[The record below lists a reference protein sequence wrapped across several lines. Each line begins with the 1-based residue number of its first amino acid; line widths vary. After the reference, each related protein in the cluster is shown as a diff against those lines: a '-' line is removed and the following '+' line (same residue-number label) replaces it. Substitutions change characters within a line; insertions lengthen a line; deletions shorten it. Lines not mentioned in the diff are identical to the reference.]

1 MSEYQIVPRDEDNP
15 VLPDPPEKPD
25 GFNLVGGL
33 LMNLVTGFFSTLGQ
47 LIGGTIKGVGKLAAD
62 VIEAAKEVAGG
73 IARAILG
80 EGASMKEIGGAVDEK
95 LGPIDTAV
103 SESGK
108 KMLELGEKMDNSIR
122 EQDRIHEQMVENG
135 KRIEEAAEASKTA
148 QAERIA
154 AEKAIRAE
162 VRETLRKAESAQESA
177 DGKSTIYYGSNT
189 PKSPKDGDTWFKS
202 VNGGTQIQVLEGGK
216 WRVKSDTAAY
226 EKKLKDN
233 AAAIK
238 NLTEVELP
246 KISAGTVEFNKT
258 LKKEKE
264 ARERELGLLDV
275 ALEDAKKDLDHLGT
289 ARPGNIW
296 PDPHFQAPCWKH
308 TSALGYNSNNGGE
321 LRITANGTQ
330 TGRYYQ
336 VDGLIDRALMLERG
350 GKYLLTA
357 TVYRSGDIPRGT
369 TVTVHMRQP
378 GKYIGR
384 VGYLTTGPSGGR
396 GVSVE
401 SAILTIPDS
410 IEGGGSTLGF
420 YLEQEVA
427 EGSVSI
433 WDVQLVRA
441 ADNAMIVDGAITAKK
456 VQAGAIE
463 TAHLEADAV
472 KAGKIAA
479 DAVSARELRA
489 NSIYSKHVVANQITG
504 DHVKANTIT
513 GDNILA
519 KSITANELQIR
530 SGNLFP
536 DPDFQDPC
544 WGDKEPLRSGRN
556 NGGELCFWPNGR
568 LLGRY
573 YQPKGQEDCS
583 MTLEPGASY
592 LLSATVWT
600 NTAAYKGK
608 HVAIFARRTKTDG
621 VTTWARVGYLPINA
635 NGTAPSSCIVK
646 MPDDMRDGRCT
657 IGFYTEASMDG
668 GRVSLWGVHLARA
681 ADASLIVDGGIL
693 ARHIKAGQITT
704 KELAAGVLTSD
715 NLTVKDGFI
724 KSAMIGNGEI
734 TSAKI
739 GNLDADKITTGVL
752 DSKRIKA
759 DSITVRELRANSII
773 PIGGAL
779 IAHEPPPNDPTKPPE
794 PIWWQALDRELE
806 ANYSGYPR
814 PDGHPWRLASAGS
827 FKNAKATP
835 PKRLMRVQPGKKYR
849 MRFWARA
856 TGPGSKM
863 YLEMRDQNNNHAV
876 AKGTV
881 SDGQAKVGKKG
892 GWRHEDHSESRHK
905 NQLIWNW
912 TVPSEVTLVET
923 LLEFNPDVE
932 YVYLGVLWYNDGYDR
947 GERTTK
953 PQNQWIA
960 GLSIDLDVPDQAE
973 IDALQDANIK
983 RVQEA
988 AELNTRFVAEQKK
1001 FNRLSQNALWS
1012 HQDMIELLDIR
1023 SPKVYGWTPTS
1034 GGRVERRLT
1043 TGLVGYAW
1051 ETPYIWF
1058 SQATEKRCY
1067 LSCRGRWVGK
1077 VTVSINWTNGAV
1089 DEWTINVSETKRAW
1103 CFDGGASHI
1112 GMRSYTVVVYPRSL
1126 MRDAEVGLRSG
1137 AKNPKKLSGDL
1148 SRPSYEWHDQWDK
1161 NGLVRVCEPDQF
1173 RLKNTVVCDRD
1184 VWVRDEN
1191 NNRLRIAA
1199 GKPISGYALYPE
1211 DQQAVNV
1218 RYKFTEVDDPMI
1230 VDSKAKPSTVDGAV
1244 PDTGITTINAS

>member
-1 MSEYQIVPRDEDNP
+1 MSEYQIVPRNEDDP

-25 GFNLVGGL
+25 GFNIVGGL
-33 LMNLVTGFFSTLGQ
+33 LMDLVTGFFSTIGQ
-47 LIGGTIKGVGKLAAD
+47 LIGGTIKGVGKLAEN
-62 VIEAAKEVAGG
+62 VINAAKEVAGG

-135 KRIEEAAEASKTA
+135 KRIEEAAEASRTA

-189 PKSPKDGDTWFKS
+189 PKSPKNGDTWFKS
-202 VNGGTQIQVLEGGK
+202 VSGGTQIQVREGGK
-216 WRVKSDTAAY
+216 WVTRTDTAAY
-226 EKKLKDN
+226 EKQLKDN
-233 AAAIK
+233 AAKIEK
-238 NLTEVELP
+238 LTKVELP

-258 LKKEKE
+258 LKAEKE
-264 ARERELGLLDV
+264 AREKALKTLDTKLDEAKGELDEV
-275 ALEDAKKDLDHLGT
+275 AFS
-289 ARPGNIW
+289 RPGNIF
-296 PDPHFQAPCWKH
+296 PDPFFKH
-308 TSALGYNSNNGGE
+308 PAWHTVAQPKEG
-321 LRITANGTQ
+321 
-330 TGRYYQ
+330 
-336 VDGLIDRALMLERG
+336 GLIIPAKAPFNEPWWKGDRMVQEIPVEPDASYLVTMDVKQPNSRRTIEFMTLSHNKDTRARIYTNASLSKVSD
-350 GKYLLTA
+350 GKNGA
-357 TVYRSGDIPRGT
+357 EVMSG
-369 TVTVHMRQP
+369 
-378 GKYIGR
+378 
-384 VGYLTTGPSGGR
+384 
-396 GVSVE
+396 
-401 SAILTIPDS
+401 ILTFPKNIDGRCS
-410 IEGGGSTLGF
+410 
-420 YLEQEVA
+420 VA
-427 EGSVSI
+427 I
-433 WDVQLVRA
+433 KAFFNTDDKDVWVDNVRMVRA
-441 ADNAMIVDGAITAKK
+441 ADNSLVVDEAITARK

-479 DAVSARELRA
+479 DAVTARELKA
-489 NSIYSKHVVANQITG
+489 KSIYAKHIVANQITG

-530 SGNLFP
+530 PGNLFP
-536 DPDFQDPC
+536 DPGFQDPC

-556 NGGELCFWPNGR
+556 NGGELCFWPNGT

-621 VTTWARVGYLPINA
+621 ATAWARAGYLPINA

-724 KSAMIGNGEI
+724 ESAMIGDGEI

-739 GNLDADKITTGVL
+739 SNLDAAKITSGVL

-773 PIGGAL
+773 PIGGSL

-863 YLEMRDQNNNHAV
+863 HLEMRDQNNNHAV

-881 SDGQAKVGKKG
+881 SDGQAKVGKKD
-892 GWRHEDHSESRHK
+892 GWRHEDHSESQHK

-912 TVPSEVTLVET
+912 TVPSEITLVET
-923 LLEFNPDVE
+923 VIEFNPDVE
-932 YVYLGVLWYNDGYDR
+932 YVYLGVLWYNDGYNR

-988 AELNTRFVAEQKK
+988 SELNTRFVAEQKK

-1023 SPKVYGWTPTS
+1023 SPKVWGWTPKS
-1034 GGRVERRLT
+1034 GGRANRRLT

-1058 SQATEKRCY
+1058 SQATDKRCH
-1067 LSCRGRWVGK
+1067 LACRGRWVGK
-1077 VTVSINWTNGAV
+1077 VTVSINWTNGAA
-1089 DEWTINVSETKRAW
+1089 DEWTVNVTKDKRAW
-1103 CFDGGASHI
+1103 SFNGGASHI
-1112 GMRSYTVVVYPRSL
+1112 EMRSYTVVVYPRSL

-1173 RLKNTVVCDRD
+1173 RLKNTVVCNRD

-1211 DQQAVNV
+1211 DQQTVNV